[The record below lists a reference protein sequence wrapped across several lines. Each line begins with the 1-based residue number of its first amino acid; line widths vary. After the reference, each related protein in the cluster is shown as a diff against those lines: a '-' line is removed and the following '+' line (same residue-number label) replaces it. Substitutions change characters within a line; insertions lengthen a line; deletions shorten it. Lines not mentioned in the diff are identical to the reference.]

1 MQLLATPDL
10 RLQMGDRL
18 TVVGEAQAIRNVEK
32 ILGNEVGKKYSIDVY
47 KAVDMCIC
55 GILAYRSILNDN
67 KSMKIPDLRDPAQR
81 DQYRNDHACTFEY
94 EAGDQLLPNN
104 SHGVVLPDDAPCFAM
119 MQEKWHEY
127 EKKNF

>member
-1 MQLLATPDL
+1 
-10 RLQMGDRL
+10 
-18 TVVGEAQAIRNVEK
+18 
-32 ILGNEVGKKYSIDVY
+32 
-47 KAVDMCIC
+47 MCIC

-67 KSMKIPDLRDPAQR
+67 KSMKIPDLRDPAER